1 MKFMTRKALMLLA
14 TVALMVVAAA
24 AVATAATTTS
34 QAQSA
39 TYIKAHLEPKDGSG
53 VHGTVH
59 LFQLP
64 SEGTQIDVIAKG
76 LKPGK
81 KYISLYYDNP
91 RCAIE
96 QYEEEDVIGGAP
108 YTAIPGGFGFTTG
121 TADDDLDEI
130 GSVSVRSAKT
140 FKLLACARVHP

>member
-1 MKFMTRKALMLLA
+1 MTRKALMLLA
-14 TVALMVVAAA
+14 TVALMVVAAT
-24 AVATAATTTS
+24 AVATAATPTG

-39 TYIKAHLEPKDGSG
+39 THIKAHLEPVGGSG

-64 SEGTQIDVIAKG
+64 TEGTQIVVFAKG
-76 LKPGK
+76 LTPGK
-81 KYISLYYDNP
+81 RYLSLYYDNP

-96 QYEEEDVIGGAP
+96 PYEEEDVIGGP
-108 YTAIPGGFGFTTG
+108 YTAIVGGFGFTTG

-130 GSVSVRSAKT
+130 KSVSVRSART
-140 FKLLACARVHP
+140 FKLLACARVH